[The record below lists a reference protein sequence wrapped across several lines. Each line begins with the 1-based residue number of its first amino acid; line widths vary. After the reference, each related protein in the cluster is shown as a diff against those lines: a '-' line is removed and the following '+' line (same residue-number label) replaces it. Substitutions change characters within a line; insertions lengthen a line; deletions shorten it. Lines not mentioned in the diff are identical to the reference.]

1 MTLFES
7 LFDGN
12 TLALLGAAIASLAG
26 NGSAIGVSIA
36 GQAAAGVITEDP
48 KKFGKT
54 LVLQVLPGTQG
65 IYGFVVA
72 FLIILK
78 LGMLG
83 GGMIELTVAQGA
95 YLFAAGLPIGIVGII
110 SGIQQGKA
118 AAAGLQLTAK
128 RPDQM
133 TKGVIYAAMVE
144 TYAILALLIS
154 ILIWLGTNV

>member
-1 MTLFES
+1 MS
-7 LFDGN
+7 LLDGN
-12 TLALLGAAIASLAG
+12 TLALLGAAIDSLAG
-26 NGSAIGVSIA
+26 VGSAIGVSIA

-83 GGMIELTVAQGA
+83 GEMVDLTMAQGA
-95 YLFAAGLPIGIVGII
+95 YLFAAGIPIGVVGII

>member
-1 MTLFES
+1 MNMI
-7 LFDGN
+7 DGN
-12 TLALLGAAIASLAG
+12 TLALLGAAIAALAG
-26 NGSAIGVSIA
+26 IGSAMGVGIA
-36 GQAAAGVITEDP
+36 GQAASAVLAEDP

-83 GGMIELTVAQGA
+83 GSMVELTMAQGA
-95 YLFAAGLPIGIVGII
+95 YLFAAGIPIGVVGII

-118 AAAGLQLTAK
+118 AAAGLQMTGK